1 MIVQVISYVSY
12 DSLFIIVCCTDEGM
26 SFITFVQRS
35 LYPMGNNVP
44 KDEGL

>member
-26 SFITFVQRS
+26 SFTNFVRSS
-35 LYPMGNNVP
+35 LYPKGNNVP